1 MIEDQYLEPTGLLPL
16 GEAELFVAPTAEY
29 FVGLAMSDSFD
40 NVTPAVT
47 TRLEDDAD
55 GVMRHYGY
63 LPKDESGSWWA
74 DVPYS

>member
-40 NVTPAVT
+40 NVAPAATTPLKDVV
-47 TRLEDDAD
+47 D
-55 GVMRHYGY
+55 GDIRHYGY

-74 DVPYS
+74 DVP

>member
-1 MIEDQYLEPTGLLPL
+1 MIEDQYLEPTGLLPP

-40 NVTPAVT
+40 NVAPAATTPLKDVV
-47 TRLEDDAD
+47 D
-55 GVMRHYGY
+55 GDMRHYGY

-74 DVPYS
+74 DVP